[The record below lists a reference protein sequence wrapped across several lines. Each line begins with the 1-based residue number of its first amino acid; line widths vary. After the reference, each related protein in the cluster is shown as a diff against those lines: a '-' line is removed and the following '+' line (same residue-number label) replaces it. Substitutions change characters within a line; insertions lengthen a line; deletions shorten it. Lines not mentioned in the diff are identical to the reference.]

1 MLWTRRTI
9 IAAASCSLLTLTV
22 TLSGCGKPAP
32 PDNHKVTIF
41 AAASLKNALDA
52 ATGAWAQESGH
63 NVTISYA
70 GSATLAKQIE
80 QGAPADMFISANAKW
95 MDYLAER
102 SLIDETSRS
111 NLLGN
116 RLVLIAPKGSDVS
129 VKIESGLDLAGAL
142 DGGKLAM
149 ANSEAVPAGIYGKE
163 ALGSLHVW
171 NMVQDHIAQAQDV
184 RAALALVSRGEAPL
198 GIVYQTDASADPD
211 VRVVDIFPDDTHEA
225 IAYPIALLTA
235 SKDQAAQELLGFL
248 TSKAAA
254 HYFEE
259 QGFTMLNQKD

>member
-9 IAAASCSLLTLTV
+9 IAAASCSLLALTGAL
-22 TLSGCGKPAP
+22 TGCGDAP
-32 PDNHKVTIF
+32 SDEHEVTIF
-41 AAASLKNALDA
+41 AAASLKNALDE
-52 ATGAWAQESGH
+52 ATDDWTKKSGN

-70 GSATLAKQIE
+70 GSATLAKQIG
-80 QGAPADMFISANAKW
+80 QGAPADLFISANIKW

-116 RLVLIAPKGSDVS
+116 RLVLIAPKDSDVIL
-129 VKIESGLDLAGAL
+129 KIAPGFDLAGAL

-149 ANSEAVPAGIYGKE
+149 ANSDAVPAGIYGKE
-163 ALGSLHVW
+163 ALGTLNVW
-171 NMVQDHIAQAQDV
+171 NKVHDHIAQAQDV

-198 GIVYQTDASADPD
+198 GIVYQTDAAADPN
-211 VRVVDIFPDDTHEA
+211 VRVVDIFPQDTHET
-225 IAYPIALLTA
+225 IAYPIALL
-235 SKDQAAQELLGFL
+235 SISNDKAAKELLGFL

-254 HYFEE
+254 PYFVE
-259 QGFTMLNQKD
+259 QGFTMLNQGD